1 MWAVG
6 VRTVGCHGIGLLT
19 VAGSVVV
26 MLGAP
31 LLLSMYPPPHYAA
44 AMFTAGL
51 LALNRDVLYQI
62 KRKALYQSSPWAA
75 GLLLCCVAVERAV
88 VWADPL
94 GRNTGAWA
102 RVLFPFLYYGLWPAV
117 SVTLGLELGTTL
129 VTYTAR
135 RPAW

>member
-1 MWAVG
+1 
-6 VRTVGCHGIGLLT
+6 
-19 VAGSVVV
+19 
-26 MLGAP
+26 
-31 LLLSMYPPPHYAA
+31 
-44 AMFTAGL
+44 MFTAGL

-117 SVTLGLELGTTL
+117 SVTLGLELGYHTGHVHREASSL
-129 VTYTAR
+129 VMAVYHVIVS
-135 RPAW
+135 